1 MLLANLQH
9 KRWVLVTTRDTDRNI
24 KLAGVKTLSIIG
36 SILNETEF
44 GIRQDAQEDLFL
56 SNHDIIRSQGT
67 PTVRGNSG
75 TLCVA
80 GTSSVGQVRDQT
92 SPHIS

>member
-24 KLAGVKTLSIIG
+24 KPAGVKTLSIIG

-44 GIRQDAQEDLFL
+44 RVRQDAQEELFL
-56 SNHDIIRSQGT
+56 SNHDIIRSAGI
-67 PTVRGNSG
+67 RGPPQSG
-75 TLCVA
+75 ETAEHYASL
-80 GTSSVGQVRDQT
+80 G
-92 SPHIS
+92 PHP